1 MQKSSKK
8 SVGIGSS
15 FVIRIFSDFTKEEI
29 RRIEEERNPAKHTSG
44 EKIIPDKHP
53 LRLWHAAKLHD
64 QDRYER
70 KQ

>member
-8 SVGIGSS
+8 SVEIGSS
-15 FVIRIFSDFTKEEI
+15 FVIRLFPDFPKEEI
-29 RRIEEERNPAKHTSG
+29 RRIEEERNPTKHTSG

-53 LRLWHAAKLHD
+53 LRLGHAAKLHD
-64 QDRYER
+64 QDRDER

>member
-1 MQKSSKK
+1 MQKSPKK
-8 SVGIGSS
+8 SVKIGSS
-15 FVIRIFSDFTKEEI
+15 LVIRLFPDFSKEEI
-29 RRIEEERNPAKHTSG
+29 RRIEEERNPAKHASG

-64 QDRYER
+64 QDRDER

>member
-8 SVGIGSS
+8 SVEIGSS
-15 FVIRIFSDFTKEEI
+15 FVIWLFSDFAKEEI
-29 RRIEEERNPAKHTSG
+29 RRIEEEYNPAKHTSG

-64 QDRYER
+64 QDRDKR